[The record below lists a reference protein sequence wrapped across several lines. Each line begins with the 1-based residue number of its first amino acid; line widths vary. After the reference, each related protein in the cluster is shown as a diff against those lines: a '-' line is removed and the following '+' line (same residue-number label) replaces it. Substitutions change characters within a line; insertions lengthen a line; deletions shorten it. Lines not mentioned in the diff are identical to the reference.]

1 MNGTDNIIAVA
12 DSSFIIGVTV
22 SGQWENLDTFVRTLF
37 VADAVWEEVVIS
49 GKGKPG
55 HREIQQETFVERRS
69 VSNKEAVSML
79 MTTLDKGE
87 AETII
92 LAKEMDINTV
102 FIDDMRGRKIA
113 QSVGLKTIGI
123 GGFLLLAKNRRLI
136 REVRP
141 YLLQLQLRGFRLS
154 SRLINEILQSAGEK
168 TI

>member
-1 MNGTDNIIAVA
+1 
-12 DSSFIIGVTV
+12 
-22 SGQWENLDTFVRTLF
+22 
-37 VADAVWEEVVIS
+37 
-49 GKGKPG
+49 
-55 HREIQQETFVERRS
+55 
-69 VSNKEAVSML
+69 ML

-92 LAKEMDINTV
+92 LAKEMEINTV

-141 YLLQLQLRGFRLS
+141 HLLQLQLRGFRLS
-154 SRLINEILQSAGEK
+154 CRLINEILQSAGEK